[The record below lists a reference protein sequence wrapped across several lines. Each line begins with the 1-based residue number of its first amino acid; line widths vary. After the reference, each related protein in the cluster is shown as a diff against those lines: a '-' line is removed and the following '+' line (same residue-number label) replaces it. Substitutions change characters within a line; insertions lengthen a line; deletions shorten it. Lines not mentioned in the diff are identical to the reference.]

1 MIDIDNWMRELE
13 EEEDIEIKNNE
24 EYQTK
29 LFEEYVL
36 RGSDHQ
42 EERRKLNER
51 YLSGEELMGEH
62 GLRKELAAFDMSY
75 FGRAYLPHYFIRK
88 SPHFHEELDEI
99 WSRGVMKGRN
109 PLKEAKV
116 ISRLKGSRQVVAA
129 PRGHAKSTNFTFK
142 DSLHAILYA
151 YKHYILILSDSSEQ
165 AEGFLDDIKTELE
178 DNANII
184 MDFGS
189 LKGDKAWRTGVIL
202 TKTDIKAEAI
212 GSGKKVRG
220 RRHRNW
226 RPDLIVLDDIE
237 NDENV
242 NTPEQRRKLKNWFD
256 KAVSKA
262 GDTYTDIM
270 YIGTISI
277 MELAWTVEDG
287 RNVIEDIEY
296 VHPKKL
302 VWDSTTD
309 ELKVCTREYPSG
321 VELPENKF
329 VVHKYKAKSGHASR
343 AGIMRVVSWMYLFKN
358 YDIKDWV
365 SFCEVFGMPLRL
377 GKYDASASESDKKQ
391 LMEAI
396 ISLGTDAAGIVPSST
411 MIEFIESQKT
421 TSVEIYEKLA
431 RYCDEQI
438 SKAILGQTL
447 TSDSGGGS
455 YAQSKTHNEV
465 RHDLTVADAKSLAVT
480 IRRDIIRPLVEFN
493 YGSEANIPFFGFD
506 CHEVEDQ
513 KEVVEIYK
521 TLACDMGL
529 GIPKSHIYKKF
540 NIPKPENGEEVLK
553 PPQAGMMTAQQ
564 QPMETTEELKL
575 KQEEGQAEQRQ
586 VDTIVSIANKQSE
599 DIFREM
605 MKPIF
610 KMIDKAEDMDE
621 LQKVLKDEKKLR
633 ELYQDMESPE
643 LEDLIQQGIYLSH
656 LIGRSMD

>member
-13 EEEDIEIKNNE
+13 EEEDIDIKSNE

-42 EERRKLNER
+42 EERKKLNER

-142 DSLHAILYA
+142 DDLHAILYA

-189 LKGDKAWRTGVIL
+189 LKGDKVWRTGVIL

-270 YIGTISI
+270 YIGTILHYDSLLNNLLQNPRYKTKKYRAVI
-277 MELAWTVEDG
+277 SEAVNTKLWDEWEGIYTNLFNENHEEDARAFYEANEEEMLLGAEVLWEEKLSYYDLMEIKVSEGTASF
-287 RNVIEDIEY
+287 N
-296 VHPKKL
+296 
-302 VWDSTTD
+302 S
-309 ELKVCTREYPSG
+309 ELQNDPIDPESATFNPEWFDYYEPELMDFSSPEFVFVAANDPS
-321 VELPENKF
+321 
-329 VVHKYKAKSGHASR
+329 
-343 AGIMRVVSWMYLFKN
+343 
-358 YDIKDWV
+358 
-365 SFCEVFGMPLRL
+365 L
-377 GKYDASASESDKKQ
+377 GKNKKSDTSS
-391 LMEAI
+391 I
-396 ISLGTDAAGIVPSST
+396 INLALST
-411 MIEFIESQKT
+411 KT
-421 TSVEIYEKLA
+421 GYM
-431 RYCDEQI
+431 Y
-438 SKAILGQTL
+438 
-447 TSDSGGGS
+447 
-455 YAQSKTHNEV
+455 
-465 RHDLTVADAKSLAVT
+465 VADASVE
-480 IRRDIIRPLVEFN
+480 RRKPDVIIDDVFEMNRRLKRDYKKGFYKFGVEVVQFQ
-493 YGSEANIPFFGFD
+493 YFF
-506 CHEVEDQ
+506 
-513 KEVVEIYK
+513 KEVMAAKSAEEGEYIPIEEIQSTVNKVLRIESLQPVIKNKYLKFNREHKTLLKQLQEFPMGKNDDAPDGLQMAVQLAQTVKAVASKANYK
-521 TLACDMGL
+521 TVLRRRFRMGK
-529 GIPKSHIYKKF
+529 GAY
-540 NIPKPENGEEVLK
+540 
-553 PPQAGMMTAQQ
+553 
-564 QPMETTEELKL
+564 
-575 KQEEGQAEQRQ
+575 
-586 VDTIVSIANKQSE
+586 
-599 DIFREM
+599 
-605 MKPIF
+605 
-610 KMIDKAEDMDE
+610 
-621 LQKVLKDEKKLR
+621 
-633 ELYQDMESPE
+633 
-643 LEDLIQQGIYLSH
+643 
-656 LIGRSMD
+656 

>member
-36 RGSDHQ
+36 RGPDHQ

-270 YIGTISI
+270 YIGTILHYDSLLNNVLQNPRYKTKKYRAVISEAVNTKLWDEWESI
-277 MELAWTVEDG
+277 YTNLFNENHEEDARTFYEAHEEEMLLGAEVLWEEKLSYYDLMEIKVSEGTASFNSELQNDPIDPESATFNPEWFDYYEPELMDFSSPEFVFVGANDPSLGKNKKSDTSSIINLALSTKTGYMYVVDASVEKRKPD
-287 RNVIEDIEY
+287 VIIEDVFEMNRRLKRDC
-296 VHPKKL
+296 KKGFY
-302 VWDSTTD
+302 
-309 ELKVCTREYPSG
+309 KFG
-321 VELPENKF
+321 VE
-329 VVHKYKAKSGHASR
+329 VVQFQYFFKEVMAAKSAEEGEYIPIEEIQSTVNKVLR
-343 AGIMRVVSWMYLFKN
+343 IESLQPVIKNKYLKFNREHKT
-358 YDIKDWV
+358 
-365 SFCEVFGMPLRL
+365 LL
-377 GKYDASASESDKKQ
+377 KQ
-391 LMEAI
+391 LQEFPM
-396 ISLGTDAAGIVPSST
+396 GKNDDAPDGLQMAV
-411 MIEFIESQKT
+411 Q
-421 TSVEIYEKLA
+421 LA
-431 RYCDEQI
+431 QTVKAVA
-438 SKAILGQTL
+438 SKA
-447 TSDSGGGS
+447 
-455 YAQSKTHNEV
+455 N
-465 RHDLTVADAKSLAVT
+465 
-480 IRRDIIRPLVEFN
+480 
-493 YGSEANIPFFGFD
+493 
-506 CHEVEDQ
+506 
-513 KEVVEIYK
+513 YK
-521 TLACDMGL
+521 TVLRRRFRMGK
-529 GIPKSHIYKKF
+529 GAY
-540 NIPKPENGEEVLK
+540 
-553 PPQAGMMTAQQ
+553 
-564 QPMETTEELKL
+564 
-575 KQEEGQAEQRQ
+575 
-586 VDTIVSIANKQSE
+586 
-599 DIFREM
+599 
-605 MKPIF
+605 
-610 KMIDKAEDMDE
+610 
-621 LQKVLKDEKKLR
+621 
-633 ELYQDMESPE
+633 
-643 LEDLIQQGIYLSH
+643 
-656 LIGRSMD
+656 

>member
-13 EEEDIEIKNNE
+13 EEEDIDIKNNE

-36 RGSDHQ
+36 RGSDHH
-42 EERRKLNER
+42 EERKKLNER

-270 YIGTISI
+270 YIGTILHYDSLLNNVLQNPI
-277 MELAWTVEDG
+277 YKTKKYRAVISEATNTKLWDEWEGIYTNLFNENHEEDA
-287 RNVIEDIEY
+287 RTFYEAHEEEM
-296 VHPKKL
+296 L
-302 VWDSTTD
+302 
-309 ELKVCTREYPSG
+309 LG
-321 VELPENKF
+321 VEVLWEEKLSYYDLMEIKVSEGTASFNSELQNDPIDPESATFNPEWFDYYEPELVDFSSPEF
-329 VVHKYKAKSGHASR
+329 VFVAANDPS
-343 AGIMRVVSWMYLFKN
+343 
-358 YDIKDWV
+358 
-365 SFCEVFGMPLRL
+365 L
-377 GKYDASASESDKKQ
+377 GKNKKSDTSS
-391 LMEAI
+391 I
-396 ISLGTDAAGIVPSST
+396 INLALST
-411 MIEFIESQKT
+411 KT
-421 TSVEIYEKLA
+421 GYM
-431 RYCDEQI
+431 Y
-438 SKAILGQTL
+438 
-447 TSDSGGGS
+447 
-455 YAQSKTHNEV
+455 
-465 RHDLTVADAKSLAVT
+465 VADASVE
-480 IRRDIIRPLVEFN
+480 RRKPDVIIDDVFEMNRRLKRDYKKGFYKFGVEVVQFQ
-493 YGSEANIPFFGFD
+493 YFF
-506 CHEVEDQ
+506 
-513 KEVVEIYK
+513 KEVMAAKSAEEGEYIPIEEIQSTVNKVLRIESLQPVIKNKYLKFNREHKTLLKQLQEFPMGKNDDAPDGLQMAVQLAQTVKAVASKANYK
-521 TLACDMGL
+521 TVLRRRFRMGK
-529 GIPKSHIYKKF
+529 GAY
-540 NIPKPENGEEVLK
+540 
-553 PPQAGMMTAQQ
+553 
-564 QPMETTEELKL
+564 
-575 KQEEGQAEQRQ
+575 
-586 VDTIVSIANKQSE
+586 
-599 DIFREM
+599 
-605 MKPIF
+605 
-610 KMIDKAEDMDE
+610 
-621 LQKVLKDEKKLR
+621 
-633 ELYQDMESPE
+633 
-643 LEDLIQQGIYLSH
+643 
-656 LIGRSMD
+656 

>member
-13 EEEDIEIKNNE
+13 EEEDLEIKNNE
-24 EYQTK
+24 EYQHK
-29 LFEEYVL
+29 LFKEYVL

-42 EERRKLNER
+42 EERKKLNER

-116 ISRLKGSRQVVAA
+116 ISRMKGSRQVVAA

-142 DSLHAILYA
+142 DSLHAVLSA

-242 NTPEQRRKLKNWFD
+242 NTPEQRKKLKNWFD

-270 YIGTISI
+270 YIGTILHYDSLLNNVLQNPRYKTRKYRAVI
-277 MELAWTVEDG
+277 SEAVNTKLWDEWEGIYTNLFNENHEEDARTFYEAHEEEMLLGAEVLWEEKLSYYDLMEIKVSEGTASF
-287 RNVIEDIEY
+287 N
-296 VHPKKL
+296 
-302 VWDSTTD
+302 S
-309 ELKVCTREYPSG
+309 ELQNDPID
-321 VELPENKF
+321 PENATFNPEWFDYYEPELVDFSSPEFIF
-329 VVHKYKAKSGHASR
+329 VAANDPS
-343 AGIMRVVSWMYLFKN
+343 
-358 YDIKDWV
+358 
-365 SFCEVFGMPLRL
+365 L
-377 GKYDASASESDKKQ
+377 GKNKKSDTSS
-391 LMEAI
+391 I
-396 ISLGTDAAGIVPSST
+396 INLALST
-411 MIEFIESQKT
+411 KT
-421 TSVEIYEKLA
+421 GYM
-431 RYCDEQI
+431 Y
-438 SKAILGQTL
+438 
-447 TSDSGGGS
+447 
-455 YAQSKTHNEV
+455 
-465 RHDLTVADAKSLAVT
+465 VADASVERRKPDVIIDDVFEMNRRLKRDYKKGFYKFGVEVVQFQYFFKEVMAAKSAEEGEYIPIEEIQSTVNKMLRIESLQPVIKNKYLKFNREHKTLLKQLQEFPMGKNDDAPDGLQMAVQLAQTVKAVT
-480 IRRDIIRPLVEFN
+480 
-493 YGSEANIPFFGFD
+493 SKAN
-506 CHEVEDQ
+506 
-513 KEVVEIYK
+513 YK
-521 TLACDMGL
+521 T
-529 GIPKSHIYKKF
+529 
-540 NIPKPENGEEVLK
+540 VL
-553 PPQAGMMTAQQ
+553 
-564 QPMETTEELKL
+564 
-575 KQEEGQAEQRQ
+575 RRR
-586 VDTIVSIANKQSE
+586 
-599 DIFREM
+599 FR
-605 MKPIF
+605 
-610 KMIDKAEDMDE
+610 
-621 LQKVLKDEKKLR
+621 R
-633 ELYQDMESPE
+633 
-643 LEDLIQQGIYLSH
+643 
-656 LIGRSMD
+656 GRGAY

>member
-13 EEEDIEIKNNE
+13 EEEDIDIKNNE

-36 RGSDHQ
+36 RGSDRQ
-42 EERRKLNER
+42 EERKKLNER

-270 YIGTISI
+270 YIGTILHYDSLLNNVLQNPRYKTKKYRAVI
-277 MELAWTVEDG
+277 SEAVNTKLWDEWEGIYTNLFNENHEEDARTFYEANKEEMLLGAEVLWEEKLSYYDLMEIKVSEGTASFNSELQNDPIDPESATFNPEWFDYYEP
-287 RNVIEDIEY
+287 E
-296 VHPKKL
+296 L
-302 VWDSTTD
+302 VDFSSPEFVFVAAND
-309 ELKVCTREYPSG
+309 PS
-321 VELPENKF
+321 
-329 VVHKYKAKSGHASR
+329 
-343 AGIMRVVSWMYLFKN
+343 
-358 YDIKDWV
+358 
-365 SFCEVFGMPLRL
+365 L
-377 GKYDASASESDKKQ
+377 GKNKKSDTSS
-391 LMEAI
+391 I
-396 ISLGTDAAGIVPSST
+396 INLALST
-411 MIEFIESQKT
+411 KT
-421 TSVEIYEKLA
+421 GYM
-431 RYCDEQI
+431 Y
-438 SKAILGQTL
+438 
-447 TSDSGGGS
+447 
-455 YAQSKTHNEV
+455 
-465 RHDLTVADAKSLAVT
+465 VADASVE
-480 IRRDIIRPLVEFN
+480 RRKPDVIIDDVFEMNRRLKRDYKKGFYKFGVEVVQFQ
-493 YGSEANIPFFGFD
+493 YFF
-506 CHEVEDQ
+506 
-513 KEVVEIYK
+513 KEVMAAKSAEEGEYIPIEEIQSTVNKVLRIESLQPVIKNKYLKFNREHKTLLKQLREFPMGKNDDAPDGLQMAVQLAQTVKAVASKANYK
-521 TLACDMGL
+521 TVLRRRFRMGK
-529 GIPKSHIYKKF
+529 GAY
-540 NIPKPENGEEVLK
+540 
-553 PPQAGMMTAQQ
+553 
-564 QPMETTEELKL
+564 
-575 KQEEGQAEQRQ
+575 
-586 VDTIVSIANKQSE
+586 
-599 DIFREM
+599 
-605 MKPIF
+605 
-610 KMIDKAEDMDE
+610 
-621 LQKVLKDEKKLR
+621 
-633 ELYQDMESPE
+633 
-643 LEDLIQQGIYLSH
+643 
-656 LIGRSMD
+656 

>member
-36 RGSDHQ
+36 RGSDHH
-42 EERRKLNER
+42 EERKKLNER

-270 YIGTISI
+270 YIGTILHYDSLLNNVLQNPRYKTKKYRAVI
-277 MELAWTVEDG
+277 SEATNTKLWDEWEGIYTNLFNENHEEDA
-287 RNVIEDIEY
+287 RTFYEAHEEEM
-296 VHPKKL
+296 L
-302 VWDSTTD
+302 
-309 ELKVCTREYPSG
+309 LG
-321 VELPENKF
+321 VEVLWEEKLSYYDLMEIKVSEGTASFNSELQNDPIDPESATFNPEWFDYYEPELVDFSSPEF
-329 VVHKYKAKSGHASR
+329 VFVAANDPS
-343 AGIMRVVSWMYLFKN
+343 
-358 YDIKDWV
+358 
-365 SFCEVFGMPLRL
+365 L
-377 GKYDASASESDKKQ
+377 GKNKKSDTSS
-391 LMEAI
+391 I
-396 ISLGTDAAGIVPSST
+396 INLALST
-411 MIEFIESQKT
+411 KT
-421 TSVEIYEKLA
+421 GYM
-431 RYCDEQI
+431 Y
-438 SKAILGQTL
+438 
-447 TSDSGGGS
+447 
-455 YAQSKTHNEV
+455 
-465 RHDLTVADAKSLAVT
+465 VADASVE
-480 IRRDIIRPLVEFN
+480 RRKPDVIIDDVFEMNRRLKRDYKKGFYKFGVEVVQFQ
-493 YGSEANIPFFGFD
+493 YFF
-506 CHEVEDQ
+506 
-513 KEVVEIYK
+513 KEVMAAKSAEEGEYIPIEEIQSTVNKVLRIESLQPVIKNKYLKFNREHKTLLKQLQEFPMGKNDDAPDGLQMAVQLAQTVKAVASKANYK
-521 TLACDMGL
+521 TVLRRRFRMGK
-529 GIPKSHIYKKF
+529 GAY
-540 NIPKPENGEEVLK
+540 
-553 PPQAGMMTAQQ
+553 
-564 QPMETTEELKL
+564 
-575 KQEEGQAEQRQ
+575 
-586 VDTIVSIANKQSE
+586 
-599 DIFREM
+599 
-605 MKPIF
+605 
-610 KMIDKAEDMDE
+610 
-621 LQKVLKDEKKLR
+621 
-633 ELYQDMESPE
+633 
-643 LEDLIQQGIYLSH
+643 
-656 LIGRSMD
+656 

>member
-13 EEEDIEIKNNE
+13 EEEDIDIKNNE

-36 RGSDHQ
+36 RGSDHH
-42 EERRKLNER
+42 EERKKLNER

-75 FGRAYLPHYFIRK
+75 FGREYLPHYFIRK

-270 YIGTISI
+270 YIGTILHYDSLLNNVLQNPRYKTKKYRAVI
-277 MELAWTVEDG
+277 SEATNTKLWDEWEGIYTNLFNENHEEDA
-287 RNVIEDIEY
+287 RTFYEAHEEEM
-296 VHPKKL
+296 L
-302 VWDSTTD
+302 
-309 ELKVCTREYPSG
+309 LG
-321 VELPENKF
+321 VEVLWEEKLSYYDLMEIKVSEGTASFNSELQNDPIDPESATFNPEWFDYYEPELVDFSSPEF
-329 VVHKYKAKSGHASR
+329 VFVAANDPS
-343 AGIMRVVSWMYLFKN
+343 
-358 YDIKDWV
+358 
-365 SFCEVFGMPLRL
+365 L
-377 GKYDASASESDKKQ
+377 GKNKKSDTSS
-391 LMEAI
+391 I
-396 ISLGTDAAGIVPSST
+396 INLALST
-411 MIEFIESQKT
+411 KT
-421 TSVEIYEKLA
+421 GYM
-431 RYCDEQI
+431 Y
-438 SKAILGQTL
+438 
-447 TSDSGGGS
+447 
-455 YAQSKTHNEV
+455 
-465 RHDLTVADAKSLAVT
+465 VADASVE
-480 IRRDIIRPLVEFN
+480 RRKPDVIIDDVFEMNRRLKRDYKKGFYKFGVEVVQFQ
-493 YGSEANIPFFGFD
+493 YFF
-506 CHEVEDQ
+506 
-513 KEVVEIYK
+513 KEVMAAKSAEEGEYIPIEEIQSTVNKVLRIESLQPVIKNKYLKFNREHKTLLKQLQEFPMGKNDDAPDGLQMAVQLAQTVKAVASKANYK
-521 TLACDMGL
+521 TVLRRRFRMGK
-529 GIPKSHIYKKF
+529 GAY
-540 NIPKPENGEEVLK
+540 
-553 PPQAGMMTAQQ
+553 
-564 QPMETTEELKL
+564 
-575 KQEEGQAEQRQ
+575 
-586 VDTIVSIANKQSE
+586 
-599 DIFREM
+599 
-605 MKPIF
+605 
-610 KMIDKAEDMDE
+610 
-621 LQKVLKDEKKLR
+621 
-633 ELYQDMESPE
+633 
-643 LEDLIQQGIYLSH
+643 
-656 LIGRSMD
+656 

>member
-13 EEEDIEIKNNE
+13 EEEDIDIKNNE

-36 RGSDHQ
+36 RGSDHH
-42 EERRKLNER
+42 EERKKLNER

-270 YIGTISI
+270 YIGTILHYDSLLNNVLQNPRYKTKKYRAVISEATNTKLWDEWEGIYTNLFNENHEEDARTFYEAHVEEMLLGVEVLWEEKLSYYDLMEIKVSEGTASFNSELQNDPIDPESATFNPEWFDYYEPELVDFSSPEFVFVAANDPSLGKNKKSDTSSI
-277 MELAWTVEDG
+277 INLALSTKTGYMYVVDASVEKRKPD
-287 RNVIEDIEY
+287 VIIEDVFEMNRRLKRDC
-296 VHPKKL
+296 KKGFY
-302 VWDSTTD
+302 
-309 ELKVCTREYPSG
+309 KFG
-321 VELPENKF
+321 VE
-329 VVHKYKAKSGHASR
+329 VVQFQYFFKEVMAAKSAEEGEYIPIEEIQSTVNKVLR
-343 AGIMRVVSWMYLFKN
+343 IESLQPVIKNKYLKFNREHKT
-358 YDIKDWV
+358 
-365 SFCEVFGMPLRL
+365 LL
-377 GKYDASASESDKKQ
+377 KQ
-391 LMEAI
+391 LQEFPM
-396 ISLGTDAAGIVPSST
+396 GKNDDAPDGLQMAV
-411 MIEFIESQKT
+411 Q
-421 TSVEIYEKLA
+421 LA
-431 RYCDEQI
+431 QTVKAVA
-438 SKAILGQTL
+438 SKA
-447 TSDSGGGS
+447 
-455 YAQSKTHNEV
+455 N
-465 RHDLTVADAKSLAVT
+465 
-480 IRRDIIRPLVEFN
+480 
-493 YGSEANIPFFGFD
+493 
-506 CHEVEDQ
+506 
-513 KEVVEIYK
+513 YK
-521 TLACDMGL
+521 TVLRRRFRMGK
-529 GIPKSHIYKKF
+529 GAY
-540 NIPKPENGEEVLK
+540 
-553 PPQAGMMTAQQ
+553 
-564 QPMETTEELKL
+564 
-575 KQEEGQAEQRQ
+575 
-586 VDTIVSIANKQSE
+586 
-599 DIFREM
+599 
-605 MKPIF
+605 
-610 KMIDKAEDMDE
+610 
-621 LQKVLKDEKKLR
+621 
-633 ELYQDMESPE
+633 
-643 LEDLIQQGIYLSH
+643 
-656 LIGRSMD
+656 

>member
-13 EEEDIEIKNNE
+13 EDGDTEARSNE

-42 EERRKLNER
+42 EERKKLNER
-51 YLSGEELMGEH
+51 YLSGEKLMGEH

-88 SPHFHEELDEI
+88 SPYFHEELDGI

-178 DNANII
+178 DNGNII

-189 LKGDKAWRTGVIL
+189 LKGEKAWRTGVIL

-270 YIGTISI
+270 YIGTILHYDSLLNNVLQNPRYKTKKYRAVI
-277 MELAWTVEDG
+277 SEAVNTKLWDEWEGIYTNLFNENHEEDARAFYEAHEEEMLLGAEVLWEEKLSYYDLMEIKVSEGAASF
-287 RNVIEDIEY
+287 N
-296 VHPKKL
+296 
-302 VWDSTTD
+302 S
-309 ELKVCTREYPSG
+309 ELQNDPIDPESATFNPEWFDYYEPELIDFSSPEFVFVAANDPS
-321 VELPENKF
+321 
-329 VVHKYKAKSGHASR
+329 
-343 AGIMRVVSWMYLFKN
+343 
-358 YDIKDWV
+358 
-365 SFCEVFGMPLRL
+365 L
-377 GKYDASASESDKKQ
+377 GKNKKSDTSS
-391 LMEAI
+391 I
-396 ISLGTDAAGIVPSST
+396 INLALST
-411 MIEFIESQKT
+411 KT
-421 TSVEIYEKLA
+421 GYM
-431 RYCDEQI
+431 Y
-438 SKAILGQTL
+438 
-447 TSDSGGGS
+447 
-455 YAQSKTHNEV
+455 
-465 RHDLTVADAKSLAVT
+465 VADASVE
-480 IRRDIIRPLVEFN
+480 RRKPDVIIDDVFEMNRRLKRDYKKGFYKFGVEVVQFQ
-493 YGSEANIPFFGFD
+493 YFF
-506 CHEVEDQ
+506 
-513 KEVVEIYK
+513 KEVMAAKSAEEGEYIPIEEIQSTVNKVLRIESLQPVIKNKYLKFNREHK
-521 TLACDMGL
+521 TL
-529 GIPKSHIYKKF
+529 
-540 NIPKPENGEEVLK
+540 
-553 PPQAGMMTAQQ
+553 
-564 QPMETTEELKL
+564 L
-575 KQEEGQAEQRQ
+575 KQLQEFPMGKNDDAPDGLQMAVQLAQ
-586 VDTIVSIANKQSE
+586 SIKAVASKANYRTVLRRR
-599 DIFREM
+599 FR
-605 MKPIF
+605 
-610 KMIDKAEDMDE
+610 
-621 LQKVLKDEKKLR
+621 
-633 ELYQDMESPE
+633 
-643 LEDLIQQGIYLSH
+643 
-656 LIGRSMD
+656 RSKGAY

>member
-13 EEEDIEIKNNE
+13 EDGDTEARSNE

-42 EERRKLNER
+42 EERKKLNER

-88 SPHFHEELDEI
+88 SPHFHEELDGI

-178 DNANII
+178 DNGNII

-189 LKGDKAWRTGVIL
+189 LKGEKAWRTGVIL

-270 YIGTISI
+270 YIGTILHYDSLLNNVLQNPRYKTKKYRAVISEAVNTKLWDEWEGIYTNLFNENHEEDARAFYEAHEEEMLLGAEVLWEEKLSYYDLMEIKVSEGAASFNSELQNDPIDPESATFNPEWFDYYEPELIDFSSPEFVFVAANDPSLGKNKKSDTSSI
-277 MELAWTVEDG
+277 INLALSTKTGYMYVVDASVERRKPD
-287 RNVIEDIEY
+287 VIIDDVFEMNRRLKRDY
-296 VHPKKL
+296 KKGFY
-302 VWDSTTD
+302 
-309 ELKVCTREYPSG
+309 KFG
-321 VELPENKF
+321 VE
-329 VVHKYKAKSGHASR
+329 VVQFQYFFKEVMAAKSAEEGEYIPIEEIQSTVNKVLR
-343 AGIMRVVSWMYLFKN
+343 IESLQPVIKNKYLKFNREHKT
-358 YDIKDWV
+358 
-365 SFCEVFGMPLRL
+365 LL
-377 GKYDASASESDKKQ
+377 KQ
-391 LMEAI
+391 LQEFPM
-396 ISLGTDAAGIVPSST
+396 GKNDDAPDGLQMAV
-411 MIEFIESQKT
+411 Q
-421 TSVEIYEKLA
+421 LA
-431 RYCDEQI
+431 QSI
-438 SKAILGQTL
+438 KAVASKANYRTVLRRRFRR
-447 TSDSGGGS
+447 
-455 YAQSKTHNEV
+455 SKG
-465 RHDLTVADAKSLAVT
+465 A
-480 IRRDIIRPLVEFN
+480 
-493 YGSEANIPFFGFD
+493 Y
-506 CHEVEDQ
+506 
-513 KEVVEIYK
+513 
-521 TLACDMGL
+521 
-529 GIPKSHIYKKF
+529 
-540 NIPKPENGEEVLK
+540 
-553 PPQAGMMTAQQ
+553 
-564 QPMETTEELKL
+564 
-575 KQEEGQAEQRQ
+575 
-586 VDTIVSIANKQSE
+586 
-599 DIFREM
+599 
-605 MKPIF
+605 
-610 KMIDKAEDMDE
+610 
-621 LQKVLKDEKKLR
+621 
-633 ELYQDMESPE
+633 
-643 LEDLIQQGIYLSH
+643 
-656 LIGRSMD
+656 

>member
-99 WSRGVMKGRN
+99 WSRRVMKGRN

-270 YIGTISI
+270 YIGTILHYDSLLNNVLQNPRYKTKKYRAVISEAVNTKLWDEWESI
-277 MELAWTVEDG
+277 YTNLFNENHEEDARTFYEAHKEKMLLGAEVLWEEKLSYYDLMEIKVSEGTASFNSELQNDPIDPESATFNPEWFDYYEPELMDFSSPEFVFVGANDPSLGKNKKSDTSSIINLALSTKTGYMYVVDASVEKRKPD
-287 RNVIEDIEY
+287 VIIEDVFEMNRRLKRDC
-296 VHPKKL
+296 KKGFY
-302 VWDSTTD
+302 
-309 ELKVCTREYPSG
+309 KFG
-321 VELPENKF
+321 VE
-329 VVHKYKAKSGHASR
+329 VVQFQYFFKEVMAAKSAEEGEYIPIEEIQSTVNKVLR
-343 AGIMRVVSWMYLFKN
+343 IESLQPVIKNKYLKFNREHKT
-358 YDIKDWV
+358 
-365 SFCEVFGMPLRL
+365 LL
-377 GKYDASASESDKKQ
+377 KQ
-391 LMEAI
+391 LQEFPM
-396 ISLGTDAAGIVPSST
+396 GKNDDAPDGLQMAV
-411 MIEFIESQKT
+411 Q
-421 TSVEIYEKLA
+421 LA
-431 RYCDEQI
+431 QTVKAVA
-438 SKAILGQTL
+438 SKA
-447 TSDSGGGS
+447 
-455 YAQSKTHNEV
+455 N
-465 RHDLTVADAKSLAVT
+465 
-480 IRRDIIRPLVEFN
+480 
-493 YGSEANIPFFGFD
+493 
-506 CHEVEDQ
+506 
-513 KEVVEIYK
+513 YK
-521 TLACDMGL
+521 TVLRRRFRMGK
-529 GIPKSHIYKKF
+529 GAY
-540 NIPKPENGEEVLK
+540 
-553 PPQAGMMTAQQ
+553 
-564 QPMETTEELKL
+564 
-575 KQEEGQAEQRQ
+575 
-586 VDTIVSIANKQSE
+586 
-599 DIFREM
+599 
-605 MKPIF
+605 
-610 KMIDKAEDMDE
+610 
-621 LQKVLKDEKKLR
+621 
-633 ELYQDMESPE
+633 
-643 LEDLIQQGIYLSH
+643 
-656 LIGRSMD
+656 

>member
-13 EEEDIEIKNNE
+13 EEEDIDIKSNE

-42 EERRKLNER
+42 EERKKLNER

-142 DSLHAILYA
+142 DDLHAILYA

-189 LKGDKAWRTGVIL
+189 LKGDKVWRTGVIL

-270 YIGTISI
+270 YIGTILHYDSLLNNVLQNPRYKTKKYRAVI
-277 MELAWTVEDG
+277 SEAVNTKLWDEWEGIYTNLFNENHEEDARAFYEANEEEMLLGAEVLWEEKLSYYDLMEIKVSEGTASFNSELQNDPIDPESATFNPEWFDYYEP
-287 RNVIEDIEY
+287 E
-296 VHPKKL
+296 L
-302 VWDSTTD
+302 VDFSSPEFVFVAAND
-309 ELKVCTREYPSG
+309 PS
-321 VELPENKF
+321 
-329 VVHKYKAKSGHASR
+329 
-343 AGIMRVVSWMYLFKN
+343 
-358 YDIKDWV
+358 
-365 SFCEVFGMPLRL
+365 L
-377 GKYDASASESDKKQ
+377 GKNKKSDTSS
-391 LMEAI
+391 I
-396 ISLGTDAAGIVPSST
+396 INLALST
-411 MIEFIESQKT
+411 KT
-421 TSVEIYEKLA
+421 GYM
-431 RYCDEQI
+431 Y
-438 SKAILGQTL
+438 
-447 TSDSGGGS
+447 
-455 YAQSKTHNEV
+455 
-465 RHDLTVADAKSLAVT
+465 VADASVE
-480 IRRDIIRPLVEFN
+480 RRKPDVIIDDVFEMNRRLKRDYKKGFYKFGVEVVQFQ
-493 YGSEANIPFFGFD
+493 YFF
-506 CHEVEDQ
+506 
-513 KEVVEIYK
+513 KEVMAAKSAEEGEYIPIEEIQSTVNKVLRIESLQPVIKNKYLKFNREHKTLLKQLQEFPMGKNDDAPDGLQMAVQLAQTVKAVASKANYK
-521 TLACDMGL
+521 T
-529 GIPKSHIYKKF
+529 
-540 NIPKPENGEEVLK
+540 VL
-553 PPQAGMMTAQQ
+553 
-564 QPMETTEELKL
+564 
-575 KQEEGQAEQRQ
+575 RRR
-586 VDTIVSIANKQSE
+586 
-599 DIFREM
+599 FRRG
-605 MKPIF
+605 KG
-610 KMIDKAEDMDE
+610 A
-621 LQKVLKDEKKLR
+621 
-633 ELYQDMESPE
+633 Y
-643 LEDLIQQGIYLSH
+643 
-656 LIGRSMD
+656 

>member
-42 EERRKLNER
+42 EERGKLNGR

-99 WSRGVMKGRN
+99 WSRGVMKGRD

-270 YIGTISI
+270 YIGTILHYDSLLNNVLQNPRYKTKKYRAVI
-277 MELAWTVEDG
+277 SEAVNTKLWEEWEGIYTNLFNENHEEDARAFYEANEEEMLLGAEVLWEEKLSYYDLMEIKVSEGTASF
-287 RNVIEDIEY
+287 N
-296 VHPKKL
+296 
-302 VWDSTTD
+302 S
-309 ELKVCTREYPSG
+309 ELQNDPIDPESATFNPEWFDYYESELMDFSSPEFIFVAANDPS
-321 VELPENKF
+321 
-329 VVHKYKAKSGHASR
+329 
-343 AGIMRVVSWMYLFKN
+343 
-358 YDIKDWV
+358 
-365 SFCEVFGMPLRL
+365 L
-377 GKYDASASESDKKQ
+377 GKNKKSDTSS
-391 LMEAI
+391 I
-396 ISLGTDAAGIVPSST
+396 INLALST
-411 MIEFIESQKT
+411 KT
-421 TSVEIYEKLA
+421 GYM
-431 RYCDEQI
+431 Y
-438 SKAILGQTL
+438 
-447 TSDSGGGS
+447 
-455 YAQSKTHNEV
+455 
-465 RHDLTVADAKSLAVT
+465 VADASVE
-480 IRRDIIRPLVEFN
+480 RRKADVIIDDVFEMNRRLKRDYKKGFYKFGVEVVQFQ
-493 YGSEANIPFFGFD
+493 YFF
-506 CHEVEDQ
+506 
-513 KEVVEIYK
+513 KEVMAAKSAEEGEYIPIEEIQSTVNKVLRIESLQPVIKNKYLKFNREHKTLLKQLQEFPMGKNDDAPDGLQMAVQLAQSIKAVASKANYK
-521 TLACDMGL
+521 T
-529 GIPKSHIYKKF
+529 
-540 NIPKPENGEEVLK
+540 VL
-553 PPQAGMMTAQQ
+553 
-564 QPMETTEELKL
+564 
-575 KQEEGQAEQRQ
+575 RRR
-586 VDTIVSIANKQSE
+586 
-599 DIFREM
+599 FR
-605 MKPIF
+605 
-610 KMIDKAEDMDE
+610 
-621 LQKVLKDEKKLR
+621 
-633 ELYQDMESPE
+633 
-643 LEDLIQQGIYLSH
+643 
-656 LIGRSMD
+656 IGKGAY

>member
-13 EEEDIEIKNNE
+13 EDGDTEARSNE

-42 EERRKLNER
+42 EERKKLNER
-51 YLSGEELMGEH
+51 YLSGEKLMGEH

-88 SPHFHEELDEI
+88 SPHFHEELDGI

-178 DNANII
+178 DNGNII

-189 LKGDKAWRTGVIL
+189 LKGEKAWRTGVIL

-270 YIGTISI
+270 YIGTILHYDSLLNNVLQNPRYKTKKYRAVI
-277 MELAWTVEDG
+277 SEATNTKLWDEWEGIYTNLFNENHEEDA
-287 RNVIEDIEY
+287 RTFYEAHEEEM
-296 VHPKKL
+296 L
-302 VWDSTTD
+302 
-309 ELKVCTREYPSG
+309 LG
-321 VELPENKF
+321 VEVLWEEKLSYYDLMEIKVSEGTASFNSELQNDPIDPESATFNPEWFDYYEPELVDFSSPEF
-329 VVHKYKAKSGHASR
+329 VFVAANDPS
-343 AGIMRVVSWMYLFKN
+343 
-358 YDIKDWV
+358 
-365 SFCEVFGMPLRL
+365 L
-377 GKYDASASESDKKQ
+377 GKNKKSDTSS
-391 LMEAI
+391 I
-396 ISLGTDAAGIVPSST
+396 INLALST
-411 MIEFIESQKT
+411 KT
-421 TSVEIYEKLA
+421 GYM
-431 RYCDEQI
+431 Y
-438 SKAILGQTL
+438 
-447 TSDSGGGS
+447 
-455 YAQSKTHNEV
+455 
-465 RHDLTVADAKSLAVT
+465 VADASVE
-480 IRRDIIRPLVEFN
+480 RRKPDVIIDDVFEMNRRLKRDYKKGFYKFGVEVVQFQ
-493 YGSEANIPFFGFD
+493 YFF
-506 CHEVEDQ
+506 
-513 KEVVEIYK
+513 KEVMAAKSAEEGEYIPIEEIQSTVNKVLRIESLQPVIKNKYLKFNREHKTLLKQLQEFPMGKNDDAPDGLQMAVQLAQTVKAVASKANYK
-521 TLACDMGL
+521 TVLRRRFRMGK
-529 GIPKSHIYKKF
+529 GAY
-540 NIPKPENGEEVLK
+540 
-553 PPQAGMMTAQQ
+553 
-564 QPMETTEELKL
+564 
-575 KQEEGQAEQRQ
+575 
-586 VDTIVSIANKQSE
+586 
-599 DIFREM
+599 
-605 MKPIF
+605 
-610 KMIDKAEDMDE
+610 
-621 LQKVLKDEKKLR
+621 
-633 ELYQDMESPE
+633 
-643 LEDLIQQGIYLSH
+643 
-656 LIGRSMD
+656 

>member
-13 EEEDIEIKNNE
+13 EEEDIDIKNNE

-36 RGSDHQ
+36 RGSDHH
-42 EERRKLNER
+42 EERKKLNER

-270 YIGTISI
+270 YIGTILHYDSLLNNVLQNPRYKTKKYRAVI
-277 MELAWTVEDG
+277 SEATNTKLWDEWEGIYTNLFNENHEEDA
-287 RNVIEDIEY
+287 RTFYEAHEEEM
-296 VHPKKL
+296 L
-302 VWDSTTD
+302 
-309 ELKVCTREYPSG
+309 LG
-321 VELPENKF
+321 VEVLWEEKLSYYDLMEIKVSEGTASFNSELQNDPIDPESATFNPEWFDYYEPELVDFSSPEF
-329 VVHKYKAKSGHASR
+329 VFVAANDPS
-343 AGIMRVVSWMYLFKN
+343 
-358 YDIKDWV
+358 
-365 SFCEVFGMPLRL
+365 L
-377 GKYDASASESDKKQ
+377 GKNKKSDTSS
-391 LMEAI
+391 I
-396 ISLGTDAAGIVPSST
+396 INLALST
-411 MIEFIESQKT
+411 KT
-421 TSVEIYEKLA
+421 GYM
-431 RYCDEQI
+431 Y
-438 SKAILGQTL
+438 
-447 TSDSGGGS
+447 
-455 YAQSKTHNEV
+455 
-465 RHDLTVADAKSLAVT
+465 VADASVE
-480 IRRDIIRPLVEFN
+480 RRKPDVIIDDVFEMNRRLKRDYKKGFYKFGVEVVQFQ
-493 YGSEANIPFFGFD
+493 YFF
-506 CHEVEDQ
+506 
-513 KEVVEIYK
+513 KEVMAAKSAEEGEYIPIEEIQSTVNKVLRIESLQPVIKNKYLKFNREHKTLLKQLQEFPMGKNDDAPDGLQMAVQLAQTVKAVASKANYK
-521 TLACDMGL
+521 TVLRRRFRMGK
-529 GIPKSHIYKKF
+529 GAY
-540 NIPKPENGEEVLK
+540 
-553 PPQAGMMTAQQ
+553 
-564 QPMETTEELKL
+564 
-575 KQEEGQAEQRQ
+575 
-586 VDTIVSIANKQSE
+586 
-599 DIFREM
+599 
-605 MKPIF
+605 
-610 KMIDKAEDMDE
+610 
-621 LQKVLKDEKKLR
+621 
-633 ELYQDMESPE
+633 
-643 LEDLIQQGIYLSH
+643 
-656 LIGRSMD
+656 

>member
-36 RGSDHQ
+36 RGLDHQ

-270 YIGTISI
+270 YIGTILHYDSLLNNVLQNPRYKTKKYRAVISEAVNTKLWDEWESI
-277 MELAWTVEDG
+277 YTNLFNENHEEDARTFYEAHEEEMLLGAEVLWEEKLSYYDLMEIKVSEGTASFNSELQNDPIDPESATFNPEWFDYYEPELMDFSSPEFVFVGSNDPSLGKNKKSDTSSIINLALSTKTGYMYVVDASVEKRKPD
-287 RNVIEDIEY
+287 VIIEDVFEMNRRLKRDY
-296 VHPKKL
+296 KKGFY
-302 VWDSTTD
+302 
-309 ELKVCTREYPSG
+309 KFG
-321 VELPENKF
+321 VE
-329 VVHKYKAKSGHASR
+329 VVQFQYFFKEVMAAKSAEEGEYIPIEEIQSTVNKILR
-343 AGIMRVVSWMYLFKN
+343 IESLQPVIKNKYLKFNREHKT
-358 YDIKDWV
+358 
-365 SFCEVFGMPLRL
+365 LL
-377 GKYDASASESDKKQ
+377 KQ
-391 LMEAI
+391 LQEFPM
-396 ISLGTDAAGIVPSST
+396 GKNDDAPDGLQMAV
-411 MIEFIESQKT
+411 Q
-421 TSVEIYEKLA
+421 LA
-431 RYCDEQI
+431 QTVKAVA
-438 SKAILGQTL
+438 SKA
-447 TSDSGGGS
+447 
-455 YAQSKTHNEV
+455 N
-465 RHDLTVADAKSLAVT
+465 
-480 IRRDIIRPLVEFN
+480 
-493 YGSEANIPFFGFD
+493 
-506 CHEVEDQ
+506 
-513 KEVVEIYK
+513 YK
-521 TLACDMGL
+521 TVLRRRFRMGK
-529 GIPKSHIYKKF
+529 GAY
-540 NIPKPENGEEVLK
+540 
-553 PPQAGMMTAQQ
+553 
-564 QPMETTEELKL
+564 
-575 KQEEGQAEQRQ
+575 
-586 VDTIVSIANKQSE
+586 
-599 DIFREM
+599 
-605 MKPIF
+605 
-610 KMIDKAEDMDE
+610 
-621 LQKVLKDEKKLR
+621 
-633 ELYQDMESPE
+633 
-643 LEDLIQQGIYLSH
+643 
-656 LIGRSMD
+656 